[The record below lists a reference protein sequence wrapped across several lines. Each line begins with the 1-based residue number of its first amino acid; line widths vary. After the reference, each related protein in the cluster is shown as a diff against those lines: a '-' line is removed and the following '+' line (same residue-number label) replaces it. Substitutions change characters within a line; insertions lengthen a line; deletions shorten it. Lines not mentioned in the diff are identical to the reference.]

1 MPQPVM
7 VIFGRPNV
15 GKSTLFN
22 RLTGTHSA
30 VIDAQPGV
38 TRDRHYGFATIEDVE
53 WILIDTGGFT
63 QRKQDPLQPLL
74 NQQVDIALEEAD
86 LIVWVLDAQSGC
98 LPEERALAHKLRQ
111 YPQPKLLCVNKA
123 ENLTQTEALADFHA
137 LGLTDCCAISTAHN
151 HHIEQFKTRIH
162 TLCPKALKSFKD
174 TPQTQNA
181 IHLAIIGRPNV
192 GKSTLTNALL
202 KAERMLVSNIA
213 GTTRDSIHSPLH
225 YKQQDYILIDTAG
238 VRRKSQV
245 AKKQL
250 EGYTV
255 IHALRSIQEA
265 EVVLIV
271 IDATEGVTDQDCQ
284 LIRCV
289 IEAGR
294 GLVIA
299 LNKSDA
305 LIEDQRYHLERSV
318 DDRLNFIH
326 YCDHHLCSGKQHRG
340 LHRIMQSVKRA
351 YLSTQKRPSTS
362 ALTTCLEQ
370 AQINHPPPMIKGRR
384 IKLRFAHL
392 SSGSPPY
399 IVIHGKQTDA
409 LPKAYHR
416 YLENTFRKHF
426 KLKNMPIRLS
436 FRSDSNPY
444 IQKT

>member
-22 RLTGTHSA
+22 RLTGTHAA

-38 TRDRHYGFATIEDVE
+38 TRDRHYGFATIEGVE

-63 QRKQDPLQPLL
+63 QRQEDPLQPLL

-123 ENLTQTEALADFHA
+123 EHLTQTEALSDFHA
-137 LGLTDCCAISTAHN
+137 LGLTECCAISTAHN
-151 HHIEQFKTRIH
+151 HNIEALKTHVH
-162 TLCPKALKSFKD
+162 TLCPKALKSTKD
-174 TPQTQNA
+174 TSQTQNA

-202 KAERMLVSNIA
+202 KTERMLVSNIA

-326 YCDHHLCSGKQHRG
+326 YCDHHLCSGKLRRG
-340 LHRIMQSVKRA
+340 LNRIMLSVKGA

-362 ALTTCLEQ
+362 ALTDCLEQ
-370 AQINHPPPMIKGRR
+370 AQINHPPPTIKGRR

-426 KLKNMPIRLS
+426 KLKGMPIRLS